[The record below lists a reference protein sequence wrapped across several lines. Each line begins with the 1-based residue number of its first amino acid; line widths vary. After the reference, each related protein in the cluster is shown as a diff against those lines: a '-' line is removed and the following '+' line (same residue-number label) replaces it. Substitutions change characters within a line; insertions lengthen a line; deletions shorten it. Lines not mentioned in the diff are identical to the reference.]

1 MTLLLL
7 SSLLPT
13 AAMSNARV
21 LCIGETL
28 FDGLPTGIFLG
39 GAPLNA
45 AVHLAEL
52 GVQASYASAVGKDR
66 LGREAVRRL
75 TARGVDVSLV
85 TTLDGHETGFVEVD
99 IDANGDASY
108 TFATPAAW
116 DHTPLEG
123 IATAAA
129 AADAVVFGSLGSR
142 AADSRAAIR
151 AAAASARFAVCDIN
165 LRPPF
170 VEDAIVAEA
179 ARGVDLLKLN
189 DEELTPLAEALRR
202 TAADATETDAAAAAC
217 AAAAL
222 ADGAMEKAEAE
233 DAMALLI
240 AEAAAAVGRAAQA
253 GSVVV
258 TRGAQG
264 AVYWDGG
271 AGDAWSCA
279 GFVPPTVVD
288 TVGAGDSFLAGLLA
302 SRLVH
307 GAEPPEALE
316 AGCRCGAFVASRAG
330 ATPAHEPEAMDA
342 LRPPDGGGV
351 PKPLLVGGVR
361 V

>member
-1 MTLLLL
+1 MAGIARVDAPRRHPERFSCCSHGLLGIEEVQVVAHPVLLLL
-7 SSLLPT
+7 LRRRVAGAESCADPAGRHTAKVAHALGAAGRHLCQLWLPGGV
-13 AAMSNARV
+13 MV
-21 LCIGETL
+21 LDL
-28 FDGLPTGIFLG
+28 
-39 GAPLNA
+39 
-45 AVHLAEL
+45 
-52 GVQASYASAVGKDR
+52 
-66 LGREAVRRL
+66 
-75 TARGVDVSLV
+75 
-85 TTLDGHETGFVEVD
+85 
-99 IDANGDASY
+99 
-108 TFATPAAW
+108 
-116 DHTPLEG
+116 
-123 IATAAA
+123 
-129 AADAVVFGSLGSR
+129 DAV
-142 AADSRAAIR
+142 
-151 AAAASARFAVCDIN
+151 
-165 LRPPF
+165 
-170 VEDAIVAEA
+170 VAEA

-189 DEELTPLAEALRR
+189 DEELMPLAQALHL
-202 TAADATETDAAAAAC
+202 TAANAAETDAAAVAC

-222 ADGAMEKAEAE
+222 ADSAMEKEEAE
-233 DAMALLI
+233 EAMALII

-258 TRGAQG
+258 TRGSQG
-264 AVYWDGG
+264 AVYWDG
-271 AGDAWSCA
+271 AVGDAWSCA

-342 LRPPDGGGV
+342 LRPPDGAGA